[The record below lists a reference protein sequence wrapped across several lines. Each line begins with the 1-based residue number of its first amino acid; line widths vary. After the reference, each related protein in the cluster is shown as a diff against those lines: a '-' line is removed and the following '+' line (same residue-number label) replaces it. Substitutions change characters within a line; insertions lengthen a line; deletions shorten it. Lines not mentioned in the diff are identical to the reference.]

1 MPEPLLYL
9 KAMAVATVVS
19 VVIMLTAAR
28 LAPLSRLA
36 GWGNSLSV
44 LAMSGGLAAG
54 YYMLALPIGWPP
66 ANGLARLLVII
77 VPLVL
82 LIEALAGAAWLPR
95 WGLWTLRGALALAI
109 PRIVLHGS
117 VYLSGP
123 EFGWTMRQTV
133 MTLLLCSVGLF
144 TVWALLMRLADRTA
158 AVSVAGTLVLTTLAV
173 GLAVM
178 LAGYIGG
185 GAAAL
190 PLAACL
196 AATSVAHLTLR
207 RRIAND
213 PLGTAAPPAAGE
225 WLKHGGTAMLS
236 VGVTGLFGL
245 LLVGHFFGRLS
256 IPSTAVMGLAPL
268 LGWAS
273 ELPGLRNRSARLR
286 GALRIVLVAI
296 PLAVLLVLAKQRFD
310 RELAPLL

>member
-9 KAMAVATVVS
+9 KAMAAAAVVS
-19 VVIMLTAAR
+19 GVILLTAAR
-28 LAPLSRLA
+28 LARLAQLSRLA

-44 LAMSGGLAAG
+44 LAMTAGLAAG
-54 YYMLALPIGWPP
+54 YYVLSLPIGWPP

-77 VPLVL
+77 LPLVL
-82 LIEALAGAAWLPR
+82 LIELLAGVSWLPR

-109 PRIVLHGS
+109 PRILLHGS

-123 EFGWTMRQTV
+123 EFGWSIRQMA
-133 MTLLLCSVGLF
+133 MTLLLCSLGLF
-144 TVWALLMRLADRTA
+144 TVWALLMWLADRTG
-158 AVSVAGTLVLTTLAV
+158 AVSVVGTLVLTTLAA
-173 GLAVM
+173 GAAVM
-178 LAGYIGG
+178 LAGYVGG

-196 AATSVAHLTLR
+196 GATSVAPLALR
-207 RRIAND
+207 RRTADD
-213 PLGTAAPPAAGE
+213 PGRKGEPLTDGGAAI
-225 WLKHGGTAMLS
+225 LS
-236 VGVTGLFGL
+236 VGVTTLFGL

-256 IPSTAVMGLAPL
+256 ISSTAVMGLAPL

-273 ELPGLRNRSARLR
+273 ELPILRNRSARAR
-286 GALRIVLVAI
+286 GAVRIVLVAI